1 MFPKGAI
8 KACED
13 IGVFGSDDQ
22 IGTPSGGQGEAADTA
37 VGEEFDGFLHSELK
51 MGGRVIEDPQKD
63 KRKTSGFFEP
73 QRRAIQ
79 CRLQKAEVV

>member
-51 MGGRVIEDPQKD
+51 MGGRV
-63 KRKTSGFFEP
+63 
-73 QRRAIQ
+73 RRAKKNNVIRHRADLAVE
-79 CRLQKAEVV
+79 CEICGKDLCFGG